1 MTYDSVNEMTYLDMV
16 IDETQRMYPA
26 AVRLDRVCNEDYEFE
41 GIKMKKGQL
50 WIGAI
55 YALHHDEELYPNPEK
70 FDPER
75 FNEENR
81 KTRDNISLIPFGDG
95 PRSCIA
101 MRFAILEMKILM
113 AVLLTKFKFVKCDQT
128 EVSLNFANNKNQVLI
143 YF

>member
-1 MTYDSVNEMTYLDMV
+1 MV
-16 IDETQRMYPA
+16 INETQRMYPA
-26 AVRLDRVCNEDYEFE
+26 AGRLDRICNEDYEFE